1 MSKVLWGFTMGLIA
15 GLLLAPDKGSETR
28 RRVARKAN
36 ELKDKFEDFVDT
48 ITEKLDSFK
57 DDGEQISQG
66 MGSESR
72 SFAGDVQNGVL

>member
-1 MSKVLWGFTMGLIA
+1 MSKVLWGFTMGLVA

-57 DDGEQISQG
+57 DNGEQMSQG
-66 MGSESR
+66 MASETR